1 MIKYGELTTKK
12 ANRKTFI
19 NILNNNILKVL
30 HGYSV
35 NIKKDRVRMYI
46 ECDENDITEI
56 TEKLQKIFGLHS
68 IVICHKVNTNIDEIS
83 AKVLELLKNTKF
95 KTFKINT
102 KRADKKFPITS
113 MEFNNKMGGV
123 VSMPVNFKYIP
134 AMRKSE
140 LQLAFKV
147 QRGKKTYDLPRVT
160 VAEGVISTAEIANA
174 QELNPAITPDKF
186 QRIIEEK
193 YSADIMFLIQQANL
207 RSEQLKSEQMNALHN
222 EIKAAT
228 EAPNKELT
236 NINVASYASPDGGVK
251 LNTTLAENREKNT
264 VNYMKKSLKKGK
276 IDADMTAEFTAQDW
290 EGFKELVSKS
300 NIQDKELILNV
311 LSMYSDPEQRER
323 EIKNMSSVFKVLAE
337 EILPQLRYSRITA
350 SVNVI
355 GKSDEEISKLAKED
369 AKALSVDELL
379 YAATLVKT
387 NKEKAAI
394 YAKVVE
400 IYPND
405 YRGYNN
411 LGMVQY
417 EEGDLA
423 AAQNNFAKAARIAPN
438 TPEVAMNQGLISLAN
453 NDYAKAEQAFGKS
466 AGVEE
471 LNEALGVFYMKKGDY
486 NAAVKAF
493 GDVKSNNAAL
503 AQILTKDYSKAKA
516 TLAGVEAPNA
526 NTYYLMAVLGARTN
540 NEQMVVSNLKK
551 SISMD
556 SSKAQQAATDLE
568 FAKFDIASLVK

>member
-1 MIKYGELTTKK
+1 MIKKIYLPLMLLMTLAFVGCNKDMKPLSADYFTVTPSPLEVVGGQVPATVTG
-12 ANRKTFI
+12 TFP
-19 NILNNNILKVL
+19 
-30 HGYSV
+30 
-35 NIKKDRVRMYI
+35 
-46 ECDENDITEI
+46 
-56 TEKLQKIFGLHS
+56 EKYF
-68 IVICHKVNTNIDEIS
+68 
-83 AKVLELLKNTKF
+83 
-95 KTFKINT
+95 
-102 KRADKKFPITS
+102 DKKSVVTVTPYLVYADGETAGTPFVYQGEKVEGNDQAIS
-113 MEFNNKMGGV
+113 YKMGGV

-323 EIKNMSSVFKVLAE
+323 EIKDMSSVFKVLAE

>member
-1 MIKYGELTTKK
+1 MTKKLYLPFLMAMIVALMTSCSKKMGELSSDYFTVTPQVLEAVGGKVPATINGKFPEKYFNKK
-12 ANRKTFI
+12 AVVEVTPV
-19 NILNNNILKVL
+19 LKWNGGEAKGQSAVFQ
-30 HGYSV
+30 GEKV
-35 NIKKDRVRMYI
+35 
-46 ECDENDITEI
+46 EGNDQT
-56 TEKLQKIFGLHS
+56 
-68 IVICHKVNTNIDEIS
+68 IS
-83 AKVLELLKNTKF
+83 Y
-95 KTFKINT
+95 
-102 KRADKKFPITS
+102 
-113 MEFNNKMGGV
+113 KMGGSYTMKTSFDYV
-123 VSMPVNFKYIP
+123 PEM
-134 AMRKSE
+134 AKSE
-140 LQLAFKV
+140 LYLEFKATV
-147 QRGKKTYDLPRVT
+147 GKKTVT
-160 VAEGVISTAEIANA
+160 IPAVKVADGVISTSEMLEQTLGSA
-174 QELNPAITPDKF
+174 NPANGDDAF
-186 QRIIEEK
+186 QRIIKEK
-193 YSADIMFLIQQANL
+193 HDANIMFLIQQANV
-207 RSEQLKSEQMNALHN
+207 RASELKTAKEFGKEVKNIDEAENKKISNI
-222 EIKAAT
+222 EISA
-228 EAPNKELT
+228 
-236 NINVASYASPDGGVK
+236 YASPDGGVK

>member
-1 MIKYGELTTKK
+1 
-12 ANRKTFI
+12 
-19 NILNNNILKVL
+19 
-30 HGYSV
+30 
-35 NIKKDRVRMYI
+35 
-46 ECDENDITEI
+46 
-56 TEKLQKIFGLHS
+56 
-68 IVICHKVNTNIDEIS
+68 
-83 AKVLELLKNTKF
+83 
-95 KTFKINT
+95 
-102 KRADKKFPITS
+102 
-113 MEFNNKMGGV
+113 
-123 VSMPVNFKYIP
+123 
-134 AMRKSE
+134 
-140 LQLAFKV
+140 
-147 QRGKKTYDLPRVT
+147 
-160 VAEGVISTAEIANA
+160 
-174 QELNPAITPDKF
+174 
-186 QRIIEEK
+186 
-193 YSADIMFLIQQANL
+193 MFLIQQANI
-207 RSEQLKSEQMNALHN
+207 RASELKSEGIKDFNKKVVAINGDKKNYKLN
-222 EIKAAT
+222 NIEISA
-228 EAPNKELT
+228 
-236 NINVASYASPDGGVK
+236 YASPDGGVK
-251 LNTTLAENREKNT
+251 LNTGLAEDRQENTEKYLN
-264 VNYMKKSLKKGK
+264 KQLKKGE
-276 IDADMTAEFTAQDW
+276 IETQVDAKYTAQDW
-290 EGFKELVSKS
+290 EGFQELVSKS

-323 EIKNMSSVFKVLAE
+323 EIKNMSSVFEVLAE

-355 GKSDEEISKLAKED
+355 GKSDEEISKLAQENPD
-369 AKALSVDELL
+369 SLSVDELL

-387 NKEKAAI
+387 NKEKADI

-423 AAQNNFAKAARIAPN
+423 AAKANFDKAARIAPN
-438 TPEVAMNQGLISLAN
+438 TPEVAMNQGLIALSN
-453 NDYAKAEQAFGKS
+453 SDYAAAEQAFGKS
-466 AGVEE
+466 AGVNE

-503 AQILTKDYSKAKA
+503 AQILVKDYSKAKA

-556 SSKAQQAATDLE
+556 SAKAQQAATDLE
-568 FAKFDIASLVK
+568 FAKFDISSLVK

>member
-1 MIKYGELTTKK
+1 
-12 ANRKTFI
+12 
-19 NILNNNILKVL
+19 
-30 HGYSV
+30 
-35 NIKKDRVRMYI
+35 
-46 ECDENDITEI
+46 
-56 TEKLQKIFGLHS
+56 
-68 IVICHKVNTNIDEIS
+68 
-83 AKVLELLKNTKF
+83 
-95 KTFKINT
+95 
-102 KRADKKFPITS
+102 
-113 MEFNNKMGGV
+113 
-123 VSMPVNFKYIP
+123 
-134 AMRKSE
+134 
-140 LQLAFKV
+140 
-147 QRGKKTYDLPRVT
+147 
-160 VAEGVISTAEIANA
+160 
-174 QELNPAITPDKF
+174 
-186 QRIIEEK
+186 
-193 YSADIMFLIQQANL
+193 
-207 RSEQLKSEQMNALHN
+207 
-222 EIKAAT
+222 
-228 EAPNKELT
+228 
-236 NINVASYASPDGGVK
+236 
-251 LNTTLAENREKNT
+251 
-264 VNYMKKSLKKGK
+264 
-276 IDADMTAEFTAQDW
+276 MTAEFTAQDW

-486 NAAVKAF
+486 NAGFAVF
-493 GDVKSNNAAL
+493 QIRSFRGLSRPLFLPFCGAL
-503 AQILTKDYSKAKA
+503 AYRRGKPLDNAIIVVGLMGGRGRGCSPLYRSRSSG
-516 TLAGVEAPNA
+516 GVPCIP
-526 NTYYLMAVLGARTN
+526 GR
-540 NEQMVVSNLKK
+540 K
-551 SISMD
+551 
-556 SSKAQQAATDLE
+556 
-568 FAKFDIASLVK
+568 